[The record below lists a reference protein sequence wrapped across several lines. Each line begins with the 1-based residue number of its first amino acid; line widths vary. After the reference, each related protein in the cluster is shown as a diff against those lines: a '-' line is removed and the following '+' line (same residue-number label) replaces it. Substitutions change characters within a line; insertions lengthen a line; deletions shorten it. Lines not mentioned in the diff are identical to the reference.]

1 MYREELRSVR
11 QGTGIEKGTFVFS
24 KQLTK
29 MTLIPALE
37 VFISLETLPQSHNS
51 KDYYLQNP

>member
-11 QGTGIEKGTFVFS
+11 QGTGIGKGTFVFS

-29 MTLIPALE
+29 MTLIPALKCSYLWKLFHK
-37 VFISLETLPQSHNS
+37 VIIAKIIIYRTL
-51 KDYYLQNP
+51 